1 MLPIKKRFTREPY
14 SVWPSI
20 KMSHNLAFYASLN
33 SLPALVK
40 TNTKKEI
47 SKKKVIEISYFA
59 AYIMSNSQKRKLQ
72 VLFYST

>member
-1 MLPIKKRFTREPY
+1 MSRFNQMLPIKKRFTREPY

-47 SKKKVIEISYFA
+47 SKKK
-59 AYIMSNSQKRKLQ
+59 
-72 VLFYST
+72 